1 MQFTESSGQ
10 VKKKK
15 GGGRRE
21 TKETEVHS
29 WTALLGKDFE
39 TKNLRR
45 KKHVSFQHP
54 TL

>member
-15 GGGRRE
+15 KGGGRVE

-45 KKHVSFQHP
+45 KK
-54 TL
+54 TR